1 MTICKRSARHL
12 SIALIPAAIV
22 LLSGCGAG
30 RDSALAEKLARAERA
45 AERAETA
52 QKAAERAASAA
63 SAKLEQINAASEP
76 GTAAVEEPEIEDP
89 VDTAGAEIGPPDP
102 A

>member
-1 MTICKRSARHL
+1 MTACHPIARL
-12 SIALIPAAIV
+12 AFALPVAAL
-22 LLSGCGAG
+22 LLSSCGPS
-30 RDSALAEKLARAERA
+30 RDAALAETRAERA

-52 QKAAERAASAA
+52 QKAAEQAAEAA
-63 SAKLEQINAASEP
+63 RDRLNAIQNAATGDSAP
-76 GTAAVEEPEIEDP
+76 VEEEEREAP

>member
-1 MTICKRSARHL
+1 MIACQPIARL
-12 SIALIPAAIV
+12 AFALPAAAL
-22 LLSGCGAG
+22 LLSSCGSG

-45 AERAETA
+45 AERAEVA
-52 QKAAERAASAA
+52 QKAAEKAADAAGAKLNSIRNAESGESEPVVEEERAA
-63 SAKLEQINAASEP
+63 
-76 GTAAVEEPEIEDP
+76 P